1 MRNRRIG
8 YRVAPPAVVGFT
20 LVELLV
26 VITII
31 GILIAL
37 LLPAVQAAREAARR
51 ATCKSHIRELSN
63 AVQSHL
69 AKHKQFPTSG
79 WGYKWVGEP
88 DRGFDERQPGGWMYN
103 LLPFLGLENIHQ
115 IGADLTG
122 SARRTALAQQ
132 KAAVVPLFHCPSRRR
147 AIGYPAREPSHNAV
161 SPAVFSKTDYAANG
175 GSHRGGLPTGPGYGC
190 LAAYPPG
197 RPPGSACGGASFEP
211 DLENNGV
218 IARRST
224 YKPAHVTDGL
234 SNTFVLAEKYM
245 NPDEY
250 LSGAGCSDN
259 NSAYQGYDWDLNRWV
274 GTALNREPMQD
285 TYYEGCTERFGSA
298 HSAGFHVAMCDG
310 SVHLLPFSVDH
321 EVFTH
326 LGVRNDGVTSDE
338 LPF

>member
-1 MRNRRIG
+1 MRNHRVG
-8 YRVAPPAVVGFT
+8 YRVGPPAAAGFT

-37 LLPAVQAAREAARR
+37 LLPAVQAAREVARR
-51 ATCKSHIRELSN
+51 ATCKSHMKELGT
-63 AVQSHL
+63 AVQNHL
-69 AKHKQFPTSG
+69 ATHGQFPTGG
-79 WGYKWVGEP
+79 WGSKWVGEP
-88 DRGFDERQPGGWMYN
+88 DRGYDERQPGGWMYN

-115 IGADLTG
+115 IGAGLIG
-122 SARRTALAQQ
+122 SARRTALAEQ
-132 KAAVVPLFHCPSRRR
+132 KSRVVPVFHCPSRRR
-147 AIGYPAREPSHNAV
+147 AVGYPAAEASFNAV
-161 SPAVFSKTDYAANG
+161 SPGLVCKTDYAANS
-175 GSHRGGLPTGPGYGC
+175 GSNRGDLPTGPGYGC
-190 LAAYPPG
+190 LAAYSAG

-224 YKPAHVTDGL
+224 YKAAHVTDGL

-250 LSGAGCSDN
+250 LTGAGCSDG
-259 NSAYQGYDWDLNRWV
+259 NSAYQGYGWNVNRWV

-285 TYYEGCTERFGSA
+285 TFYEGCTERFGSA

-310 SVHLLPFSVDH
+310 SVHLLPFSIDH
-321 EVFTH
+321 AVFTH
-326 LGVRNDGVTSDE
+326 LGVRNDGVTSNE